1 MNGPSKLAAPISS
14 KQFFGLKL
22 KNTEVDSLRSENKEL
37 NENFADLSRDLEIVR
52 LTNKFGV
59 KEQF

>member
-1 MNGPSKLAAPISS
+1 MKGPSKLAAPISS

-22 KNTEVDSLRSENKEL
+22 KNTEVDSLNKEL